1 MKSYKHY
8 DLIRNPVITEKT
20 TILSDEQNK
29 FTFHVADSA
38 EKSSVKKAIEEIF
51 QVKVKK
57 VNIMN
62 VKGKRKKFKGII
74 GKQSD
79 KKKAI
84 VTLEKDCIIDFAG
97 GVK

>member
-20 TILSDEQNK
+20 NILSEQQNK
-29 FTFHVADSA
+29 FTFHVAGSA
-38 EKSSVKKAIEEIF
+38 EKASIKTAVEKIF

-62 VKGKRKKFKGII
+62 VKGKKKRFKGVN
-74 GKQSD
+74 GRQSD

-84 VTLEKDCIIDFAG
+84 VTLEKDYTIDFTG
-97 GVK
+97 GIK